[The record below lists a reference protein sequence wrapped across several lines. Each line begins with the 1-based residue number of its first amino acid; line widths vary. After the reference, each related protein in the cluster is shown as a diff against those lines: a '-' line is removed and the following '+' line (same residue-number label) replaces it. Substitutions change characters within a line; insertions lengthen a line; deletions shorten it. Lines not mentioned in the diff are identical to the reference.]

1 MELQNA
7 ESLKRWIFK
16 AVVLGTFACCNFG
29 GIEANLA
36 HGAEK
41 FSG

>member
-1 MELQNA
+1 MGLQNGG
-7 ESLKRWIFK
+7 SLKLWFFK
-16 AVVLGTFACCNFG
+16 TVVLGTFACCNFA